1 MLSRLLAVTYSQTNF
16 TPHKNV
22 STIRL
27 GITCSIRLVFINN
40 FSGALFYWRF
50 DKHNVRMWTIDLWSE
65 LYLEMVSIE
74 ATKIATYF

>member
-22 STIRL
+22 STILL

-40 FSGALFYWRF
+40 FNGALIRF